1 MSQGPLLITVREA
14 AARLRVAPADIVRL
28 AREGKI
34 RSRLEAFQRLVY
46 LEDIIRLETERL
58 ERADGKSRALVSRSS
73 KTRRPA
79 RPQPLRPQP
88 QQLPGYLTVAD
99 VSSVLQIHP
108 RTVRKYIHC
117 GKLTAQKIDGFWYIS
132 EHSAAELANTE
143 LRGFLN
149 NKQRWLRT
157 EDAARLLGVH
167 HNTIVAAIKSGLL
180 EACRVGYR
188 YRISPQSVYRIL
200 GKRSKLIPVHEAA
213 RMLGLKC
220 SAVRDLVYQGKLKAH
235 RIFSRIY
242 IKPKSLR
249 QFAAQRAAEASER
262 QEAQSQGWVRLSE
275 AARMLEC
282 DYTYLRRLVKR
293 KRLPT
298 RRIGRYRYLA
308 PEAVELLRQRPQA
321 KTTKTEA

>member
-1 MSQGPLLITVREA
+1 MLITVREA

-79 RPQPLRPQP
+79 RSQPPRPQP
-88 QQLPGYLTVAD
+88 KQLPGYLTVAD
-99 VSSVLQIHP
+99 VSSILQIHP

-117 GKLTAQKIDGFWYIS
+117 GKLTAQKTGGFWYIR
-132 EHSAAELANTE
+132 ERSAANLANTK
-143 LRGFLN
+143 LKWFLN
-149 NKQRWLRT
+149 TKQRWLQTR
-157 EDAARLLGVH
+157 DAARILRVH
-167 HNTIVAAIKSGLL
+167 PKTIIAAIQSGTL
-180 EACRVGYR
+180 EACRVGYQ
-188 YRISPQSVYRIL
+188 YRINPQSVYRLL
-200 GKRSKLIPVHEAA
+200 GKQSKLIPVHEAA

-242 IKPKSLR
+242 IEPKSLR
-249 QFAAQRAAEASER
+249 RFAAQRAAEEAEHR
-262 QEAQSQGWVRLSE
+262 EAQSQGCVRLPE
-275 AARMLEC
+275 AARMLKC
-282 DYTYLRRLVKR
+282 DYAYLRRVVRQKN
-293 KRLPT
+293 LPT
-298 RRIGRYRYLA
+298 RRIGRCRYLA
-308 PEAVELLRQRPQA
+308 PEAVELLRQRLQA
-321 KTTKTEA
+321 KKTKTEA